1 MDQKLE
7 MLAKVPL
14 LARLEKR
21 DLEQVSRVCDEV
33 DLPAGRVVT
42 KQGSWGEEFF
52 VIVDGAV
59 TVDRDGKH
67 LRDMGPGDFFGE
79 LALLAKIPR
88 TASVTCTAPSR
99 FLVLGHR
106 EFNGLVA
113 SYPSI
118 QTAVLHALAT
128 RIAGLEPE
136 AHH

>member
-14 LARLEKR
+14 LAHLQKR
-21 DLEQVSRVCDEV
+21 DLEQVGRVCDEV

-42 KQGSWGEEFF
+42 KQGATAEEFF

-59 TVDRDGKH
+59 TVERDGKH

-79 LALLAKIPR
+79 LALLGKIPR
-88 TASVTCTAPSR
+88 TATVTCTVPSR

-128 RIAGLEPE
+128 RIHDLEPE
-136 AHH
+136 AAH

>member
-14 LARLEKR
+14 LAHLNKH

-33 DLPAGRVVT
+33 DLPAGRTVT
-42 KQGSWGEEFF
+42 KQGDWGEEFF

-67 LRDMGPGDFFGE
+67 LRDLGAGDFFGE
-79 LALLAKIPR
+79 LALLSKIPR
-88 TASVTCTAPSR
+88 TATVTCTTPSR

-106 EFNGLVA
+106 EFNGLLA

-128 RIAGLEPE
+128 RVAVLEPE
-136 AHH
+136 APH